1 MIQGLLRSNILQ
13 FARACRTFFISHY
26 FLPRLINLLQYIF
39 CSMLVSKLGER
50 HRQHLAL
57 LFQTSKLANNSTKGF
72 QNLWLLITY
81 KEEGGFLNTL
91 LLKRVLIILFLP
103 IFSAKRKNELQQT
116 TAIFYIWNNQCKKLV
131 VCCPSVCTEN
141 GME

>member
-26 FLPRLINLLQYIF
+26 FLPRLINLLQYVF

-91 LLKRVLIILFLP
+91 LLKRAVCHKMVRNLLTLEALFHLWIRFCIFFSCLTFVMHLI
-103 IFSAKRKNELQQT
+103 
-116 TAIFYIWNNQCKKLV
+116 
-131 VCCPSVCTEN
+131 
-141 GME
+141 